1 MTKMQTGEARG
12 LDKAFNLLWKERG
25 GIPLSSVTG
34 GFYRGFMLSVPFSI
48 AETKFV
54 DPIIEAAIK
63 NSCESPLEKC
73 IYHGLYGVAT
83 MCALNPVYVLSTRLM
98 IGHDHENVPYKGIVD
113 VFRRSVTREGL
124 SVLWRGTKLTAFL
137 LGITRFIHGDYDAFD
152 KVFHG

>member
-1 MTKMQTGEARG
+1 MIKMQTGEAKG
-12 LDKAFNLLWKERG
+12 LDKAFNLLWKERCG
-25 GIPLSSVTG
+25 MPLSSVTG

-54 DPIIEAAIK
+54 VPTIKEAIK
-63 NSCESPLEKC
+63 NRYESPLEKC
-73 IYHGLYGVAT
+73 IYHGLYGAAT
-83 MCALNPVYVLSTRLM
+83 ICALNPVYVLSTRLM

-124 SVLWRGTKLTAFL
+124 SVLWRGAKLNAFL
-137 LGITRFIHGDYDAFD
+137 VGITCFICDDYDAFD